1 MKIVKTSITLEEL
14 DTLAKSRFGHLIK
27 AVVDIQLQIMVVD
40 ADLHADEEAEL
51 LAHGSKQSDLWGIN
65 IYPKLEGSEFIE
77 FDSMINLRPSQNNLS
92 RGVGDPQ
99 TQQKIIKVVNKL
111 IKK

>member
-51 LAHGSKQSDLWGIN
+51 LAHGSKQGDLWGIN

-99 TQQKIIKVVNKL
+99 IQQKIIKVVNKL